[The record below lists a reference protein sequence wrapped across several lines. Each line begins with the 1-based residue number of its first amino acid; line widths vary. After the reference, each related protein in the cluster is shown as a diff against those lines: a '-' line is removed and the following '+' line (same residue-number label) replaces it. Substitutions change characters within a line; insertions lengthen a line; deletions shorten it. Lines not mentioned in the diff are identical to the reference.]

1 MTTKWQKKIVSLAFI
16 AVLSIL
22 LLSNAFVTLWI
33 MTAIGFSTDGLPSLK
48 VGSKNLHAEGN
59 IFAMKSLFASRIMD
73 YNGLI
78 IQAFKNLSLVANSPM
93 KHSSALF
100 INENEVILASK
111 RFVIMDSAGNIIF
124 STTPTETSM
133 SAKKMKI
140 SEIGGIQFSSSIE
153 TQNIRSGPGNS
164 LEVASPVG
172 HLKLSGPQKVDLA
185 SFGGSV
191 DIFGLQDITLGTK
204 GQGQV
209 SFFSPI
215 FISLNSGTIKMPALV
230 QPNLTST
237 RYFRDQKVAMDTYQL
252 CSCSDGK
259 LFMASP
265 NSLCLADYHICNS
278 KS

>member
-1 MTTKWQKKIVSLAFI
+1 MSSSPLFRSSSIGGATEAEAFEGIIKPRGTVEGKQFPSGSGHQKMTTKWQKKIVSLAFI

-140 SEIGGIQFSSSIE
+140 SGKNTE
-153 TQNIRSGPGNS
+153 
-164 LEVASPVG
+164 
-172 HLKLSGPQKVDLA
+172 KV
-185 SFGGSV
+185 SV
-191 DIFGLQDITLGTK
+191 LD
-204 GQGQV
+204 
-209 SFFSPI
+209 
-215 FISLNSGTIKMPALV
+215 
-230 QPNLTST
+230 
-237 RYFRDQKVAMDTYQL
+237 
-252 CSCSDGK
+252 
-259 LFMASP
+259 
-265 NSLCLADYHICNS
+265 
-278 KS
+278 

>member
-1 MTTKWQKKIVSLAFI
+1 MSSSPLFRSSSIGGATEAEAFEGIIKPRGTVKGKQFPSGSGHQKMTTKWQKKIVSLAFI

-140 SEIGGIQFSSSIE
+140 SGK
-153 TQNIRSGPGNS
+153 NS
-164 LEVASPVG
+164 
-172 HLKLSGPQKVDLA
+172 KK
-185 SFGGSV
+185 
-191 DIFGLQDITLGTK
+191 
-204 GQGQV
+204 V
-209 SFFSPI
+209 SF
-215 FISLNSGTIKMPALV
+215 V
-230 QPNLTST
+230 
-237 RYFRDQKVAMDTYQL
+237 DKV
-252 CSCSDGK
+252 
-259 LFMASP
+259 FMK
-265 NSLCLADYHICNS
+265 I
-278 KS
+278 